1 MQTIT
6 LYDVHP
12 ARGAGSDLDR
22 HIDEMDL
29 AKFADRVARIDHR
42 HPFVRASK
50 AKAQHILGLLESELQ
65 EDARRGP
72 TCAVA
77 YGRVR
82 GALHF
87 AQQMGLIEIEEHERR
102 SRRADELYLRRGQ

>member
-1 MQTIT
+1 METIT

-22 HIDEMDL
+22 HIDQMDL

-50 AKAQHILGLLESELQ
+50 ARAQQVLAVFERELE
-65 EDARRGP
+65 EDSRRGP

-87 AQQMGLIEIEEHERR
+87 AQQMGLIEIEELQRR
-102 SRRADELYLRRGQ
+102 GERADDLYLRRGQ